1 MATSNVAVMFCGKL
15 L

>member
-1 MATSNVAVMFCGKL
+1 MAKSNVAVMFCGKL